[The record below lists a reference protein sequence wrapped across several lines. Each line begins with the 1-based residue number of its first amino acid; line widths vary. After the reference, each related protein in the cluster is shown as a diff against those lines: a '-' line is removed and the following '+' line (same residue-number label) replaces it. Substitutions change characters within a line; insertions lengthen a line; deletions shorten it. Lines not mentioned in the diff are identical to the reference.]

1 MNLTLLSILVIA
13 ATLVFLILVRP
24 HHGAGAEPGVLANSK
39 MMKAWHKVTLLVLAL
54 VLINAATW
62 FVTGMN
68 QRNGVY
74 PIDADSIGIPIIGTW
89 FNSLFV
95 LPQLFLIG
103 LLARLSFIRVLCSRH
118 IGWSII
124 LGILLLALYVS
135 VGLFA
140 ISGVVEWMLPN
151 HYFIAFCYLLLLLML
166 VVLLFLDIH
175 LLFSESIFR
184 RRAPKRIP

>member
-1 MNLTLLSILVIA
+1 MNLTLLSILVVA
-13 ATLVFLILVRP
+13 ATLVFLVLVRP
-24 HHGAGAEPGVLANSK
+24 LHGAGTKPGVLANNK
-39 MMKAWHKVTLLVLAL
+39 MKAWHKVTLLVLAL
-54 VLINAATW
+54 VLINTATW

-74 PIDADSIGIPIIGTW
+74 PVDADSIGIPIIGTW

-103 LLARLSFIRVLCSRH
+103 LLARLSFVRVLCSRH

-140 ISGVVEWMLPN
+140 ISGVVEWMFPN
-151 HYFIAFCYLLLLLML
+151 HYLIAFCYLLLLLML

-175 LLFSESIFR
+175 LLFSESTFQR
-184 RRAPKRIP
+184 HAPKRTP